1 MFGMGMTEILLIM
14 GIILVVLGPEKI
26 PDVARMIGKT
36 MREVR
41 KASNLLRDAVMIEDK
56 PTPKKQRQPT
66 FDQFDQEESEAIV
79 EKTKKEIRL
88 QTLPKRKFPVDI
100 KEITIAFSETPKLKP
115 RQVYLHVPYVETF

>member
-66 FDQFDQEESEAIV
+66 FDQEDSEEVV
-79 EKTKKEIRL
+79 EKTKKEVRVE
-88 QTLPKRKFPVDI
+88 TLPKRKFPVDI
-100 KEITIAFSETPKLKP
+100 TEIVMAFSKTPSLKP
-115 RQVYLHVPYVETF
+115 REVYLHIPYVETF